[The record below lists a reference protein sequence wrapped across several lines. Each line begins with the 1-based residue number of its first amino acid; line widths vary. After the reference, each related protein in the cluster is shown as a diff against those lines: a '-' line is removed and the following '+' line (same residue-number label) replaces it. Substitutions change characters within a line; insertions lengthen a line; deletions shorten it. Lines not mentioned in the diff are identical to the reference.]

1 MNIMKL
7 KEIISQVDWTE
18 VAIAIVSER
27 PYQRP
32 VLKRFRKVFESLM
45 LMEPAES
52 EYQIRIDR
60 SPDVLDPEDTYPEV
74 VGTKEGVD
82 ERWALSF
89 CPWAEWLGME
99 VCTETMGAFSSSQ
112 IVANCLHEMTF
123 FGFTEGKIKGHRDEL
138 DDRIREAEEHPEKLI
153 KFNPDDYRFEITTKG
168 YLRCLDRW
176 LRWGA
181 ISKEY
186 FGEDDAWFKEHF
198 LRKKAPEYFDELDR
212 QTLKAALKEVARE
225 ILDVAKKM

>member
-1 MNIMKL
+1 MTLN
-7 KEIISQVDWTE
+7 EIISQVDWNE
-18 VAIAIVSER
+18 VAVAIVSER

-32 VLKRFRKVFESLM
+32 VLEGFKKVFESLL
-45 LMEPAES
+45 LMEPAGS
-52 EYQIRIDR
+52 EYRIRIDR
-60 SPDVLDPEDTYPEV
+60 TPDVLDPEDTYPEV
-74 VGTKEGVD
+74 VGIKEGVD

-89 CPWAEWLGME
+89 CPWTEWLGME
-99 VCTETMGAFSSSQ
+99 VCQATLEAFSVSQ

-123 FGFTEGKIKGHRDEL
+123 FGFTEEKIKGHRDEL

-153 KFNPDDYRFEITTKG
+153 KFNPNDYRFEITTKG

-186 FGEDDAWFKEHF
+186 FGEDDAWFKDRF

-225 ILDVAKKM
+225 ILDVAKEM

>member
-1 MNIMKL
+1 MKL
-7 KEIISQVDWTE
+7 KEIISHVDWNE

-27 PYQRP
+27 PFQRP
-32 VLKRFRKVFESLM
+32 VLEGFKKVFESLL

-60 SPDVLDPEDTYPEV
+60 TPDVLDPEDTYPEV
-74 VGTKEGVD
+74 VGIKEGVD

-99 VCTETMGAFSSSQ
+99 VCQATLEAFSASQ
-112 IVANCLHEMTF
+112 IVANCLHEMAF
-123 FGFTEGKIKGHRDEL
+123 FGFTEEKIRQQMEEL
-138 DDRIREAEEHPEKLI
+138 DASIKDAEEYPEDLVEMQAEVWHI
-153 KFNPDDYRFEITTKG
+153 EITTKG

-176 LRWGA
+176 LRWGT

-186 FGEDDAWFKEHF
+186 FGKDAAWFKARF
-198 LRKKAPEYFDELDR
+198 LRKKAPEYFDELDC

-225 ILDVAKKM
+225 ILDVAKEM

>member
-1 MNIMKL
+1 MKL
-7 KEIISQVDWTE
+7 KEIIGQSDWQE

-27 PYQRP
+27 PCQRK
-32 VLKRFRKVFESLM
+32 VLGGFKKVFESLL
-45 LMEPAES
+45 LMEPTES
-52 EYQIRIDR
+52 EYRIQIERRPEILN
-60 SPDVLDPEDTYPEV
+60 LDSTFPEV
-74 VGTKEGVD
+74 VGVKEGVD
-82 ERWALSF
+82 ERWSLAF
-89 CPWAEWLGME
+89 CPWTEWLGME
-99 VCTETMGAFSSSQ
+99 VCQETMEAFPTSQ

-123 FGFTEGKIKGHRDEL
+123 FGFTEEQRKREEASLEESIK
-138 DDRIREAEEHPEKLI
+138 EAEEHPEDCVEL
-153 KFNPDDYRFEITTKG
+153 NLDDWKIEISTKG
-168 YLRCLDRW
+168 NLRCLDRW

-225 ILDVAKKM
+225 IDEVAEEM

>member
-1 MNIMKL
+1 MTLN
-7 KEIISQVDWTE
+7 EIISQVDWNE

-32 VLKRFRKVFESLM
+32 VLEGFRKVFESLM
-45 LMEPAES
+45 TMEPAES
-52 EYQIRIDR
+52 EYRIRIDR
-60 SPDVLDPEDTYPEV
+60 TPDVLDPEDTFPEV
-74 VGTKEGVD
+74 VGIKEGVD

-99 VCTETMGAFSSSQ
+99 VCQATLEAFSLSQ

-123 FGFTEGKIKGHRDEL
+123 FGFTEEKIKGQRDEL
-138 DDRIREAEEHPEKLI
+138 DDRVKEAEEHPEKLI

-212 QTLKAALKEVARE
+212 QTLKAALNEVARE

>member
-1 MNIMKL
+1 MKL
-7 KEIISQVDWTE
+7 KEIISQSDWHD

-27 PYQRP
+27 PCQ
-32 VLKRFRKVFESLM
+32 RKVLGGFRTVFGSLL
-45 LMEPAES
+45 LMEPTES
-52 EYQIRIDR
+52 EYRIQIERR
-60 SPDVLDPEDTYPEV
+60 PEILNSDYTFPEV
-74 VGTKEGVD
+74 VGIKEGVD
-82 ERWALSF
+82 ERWSLAF
-89 CPWAEWLGME
+89 CSWAEWLGME
-99 VCTETMGAFSSSQ
+99 VCQETVEAFPASQ

-123 FGFTEGKIKGHRDEL
+123 FGFTEEQRKREEESLEESIK
-138 DDRIREAEEHPEKLI
+138 EAEEHPEDCVEL
-153 KFNPDDYRFEITTKG
+153 NLDDWKIEISTKG

-225 ILDVAKKM
+225 IKKVAEEM

>member
-1 MNIMKL
+1 MKL
-7 KEIISQVDWTE
+7 KEIISQSNWQE

-32 VLKRFRKVFESLM
+32 FLEGFRKVFESLM
-45 LMEPAES
+45 TMDLAES

-60 SPDVLDPEDTYPEV
+60 SPDVLDPEDAYPEV
-74 VGTKEGVD
+74 VGIKEGVD

-99 VCTETMGAFSSSQ
+99 VCTETMEAFSSSQ

-123 FGFTEGKIKGHRDEL
+123 FGFTEEKIKGHRDEL
-138 DDRIREAEEHPEKLI
+138 DDRIREAEEHPERLI

-186 FGEDDAWFKEHF
+186 LGEDDAWFKEHF

-225 ILDVAKKM
+225 ILDVAEKM

>member
-1 MNIMKL
+1 MTLN
-7 KEIISQVDWTE
+7 EIISQVDWTE

-32 VLKRFRKVFESLM
+32 VLEGFRKVFESLM
-45 LMEPAES
+45 TMEPAES

-99 VCTETMGAFSSSQ
+99 VCAETMEAFTSSQ

-123 FGFTEGKIKGHRDEL
+123 FGFTEEKIKGHRDEL
-138 DDRIREAEEHPEKLI
+138 DDRIREAEEHPERLI

-212 QTLKAALKEVARE
+212 QTLKSALKEVARE

>member
-1 MNIMKL
+1 MKL
-7 KEIISQVDWTE
+7 KEIISQSNWQE

-32 VLKRFRKVFESLM
+32 VLKGFRKVFESLM
-45 LMEPAES
+45 TMEPAES

-74 VGTKEGVD
+74 VGIKEGVD

-89 CPWAEWLGME
+89 CPWDEWLGME
-99 VCTETMGAFSSSQ
+99 VCTETMEAFTSSQ
-112 IVANCLHEMTF
+112 IMANCLHEMTF
-123 FGFTEGKIKGHRDEL
+123 FGFAEEKIKGCRDEL
-138 DDRIREAEEHPEKLI
+138 DDRIRETEEHPEKLI